1 MAAFDRIQ
9 SGIPE
14 MDAAFDNI
22 GGADKILDLKT
33 SEFREEDS
41 REFVHRRAKK
51 ARNRTTASV

>member
-1 MAAFDRIQ
+1 MAKIDTNLVDR
-9 SGIPE
+9 
-14 MDAAFDNI
+14 